1 MEGRLMRVGLLAD
14 THDRVP
20 AVAEL
25 VARLQSGGVGMILH
39 TGDYCSPF
47 SLAPLHD
54 AQVALAG
61 IFGRND
67 GDHEGIRAV
76 ASRAVGSELYESPHS
91 FSLDGRRILMLHE
104 LSEAMERSVEGH
116 DIVIHGCTHRADV
129 SERGA
134 TLLVNPGEAC
144 GWLHGVP
151 SAAILDLETRQVE
164 LVRLSDPHWR
174 Y

>member
-1 MEGRLMRVGLLAD
+1 MRVGLLAD

-25 VARLQSGGVGMILH
+25 VRRLQAEGVGMILH
-39 TGDYCSPF
+39 LGDYCAPF

-91 FSLDGRRILMLHE
+91 FSLDGRRILMVHE
-104 LSEAMERSVEGH
+104 LSEANERSIEAH
-116 DIVIHGCTHRADV
+116 DIVLHGCTHRADV
-129 SERGA
+129 AERGT

-151 SAAILDLETRQVE
+151 TAAILDLESRRVE
-164 LVRLSDPHWR
+164 PVQLSDPQWR